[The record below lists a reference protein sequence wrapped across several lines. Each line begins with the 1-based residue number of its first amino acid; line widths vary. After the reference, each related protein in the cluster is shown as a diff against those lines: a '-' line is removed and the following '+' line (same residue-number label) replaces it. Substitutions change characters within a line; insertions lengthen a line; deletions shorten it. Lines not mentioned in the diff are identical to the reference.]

1 MRQSLSAAPK
11 LGARSPQ
18 IMATNLARF
27 QILNNR
33 AEYAAGAPEEH
44 AGTASAKVQQA
55 NPDATATMSGRS
67 PDEQSLVLGA
77 STF

>member
-1 MRQSLSAAPK
+1 
-11 LGARSPQ
+11 
-18 IMATNLARF
+18 MATTLARI
-27 QILNNR
+27 QIINDL
-33 AEYAAGAPEEH
+33 AEHAAGAPEEH
-44 AGTASAKVQQA
+44 AGTASAKAKQA